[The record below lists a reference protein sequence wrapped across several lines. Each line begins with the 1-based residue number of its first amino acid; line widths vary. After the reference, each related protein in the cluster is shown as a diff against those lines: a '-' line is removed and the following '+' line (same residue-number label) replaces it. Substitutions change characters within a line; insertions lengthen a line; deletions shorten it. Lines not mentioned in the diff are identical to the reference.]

1 MWQHDSQISIPEE
14 NIYKAIYFIN
24 FRGQGLWGYLEL
36 ELGIRSN
43 EYEKMGEGQKWEW
56 IHHMRIIQIFK
67 SCDAGPSH
75 GSIVSTV
82 CGTHVGNAQN
92 AEVGLKTRSL

>member
-1 MWQHDSQISIPEE
+1 
-14 NIYKAIYFIN
+14 
-24 FRGQGLWGYLEL
+24 
-36 ELGIRSN
+36 
-43 EYEKMGEGQKWEW
+43 
-56 IHHMRIIQIFK
+56 MRIIQIFK

-75 GSIVSTV
+75 GSIVSAV